1 MAESFTSRLKHAW
14 NAFLS
19 RDPPREP
26 YTDSGYMYGT
36 SYRPDKY
43 RYSLGGDRSIV
54 TSIYNRI
61 SMDCASVNINH
72 VRLDE
77 NKRYIETIDSGLN
90 NCISFQANIDQ
101 TGRSFIQDAVMT
113 MLEEGCVALVPVETT
128 LNPKQTGS
136 YDILSMRAGKVVEWF
151 PEHVKVNVYNE
162 KIGQRQDIVLPKK
175 ITAIAENP
183 FYSVMNEPNSNLQR
197 LNRKLALI
205 DISDEDATSGKLD
218 LIVQLP
224 YMLKGETKKKAAEER
239 RKDLQNQLSSSQYG
253 VAYIDSTE
261 HVIQL
266 NRAVENNLLSRVDYY
281 TKRVYSDLGLTDS
294 IMDGTADEKTMLNY
308 ESRTVEPIV
317 AALVDAMNC
326 KFLTKTART
335 QGQTVWY
342 FKDPF
347 KLVPVTQLAEL
358 ADKLTRNE
366 IMTSNEVRQIIG
378 LKPSDDPRADEL
390 RNKNLNDPN
399 AGKEMLPPGE
409 EGIPVEGGQPEER
422 RSFGDT
428 PILELLK

>member
-19 RDPPREP
+19 RDPPMDP
-26 YTDSGYMYGT
+26 YSGDYMYG
-36 SYRPDKY
+36 SSFRPDRL
-43 RYSLGGDRSIV
+43 RYSLGGDRSII

-61 SMDCASVNINH
+61 AMDCAAVTIKH
-72 VRLDE
+72 VRLDQ
-77 NKRYIETIDSGLN
+77 NGQYLETIESGLN

-101 TGRSFIQDAVMT
+101 TGRAFIQDAVMS
-113 MLEEGCVALVPVETT
+113 MLDEGCIAIVPVETT
-128 LNPKQTGS
+128 LDPNITGS
-136 YDILSMRAGKVVEWF
+136 YDIQSMRVGKVVEWF

-162 KIGQRQDIVLPKK
+162 KIGQRQDILLPKK
-175 ITAIAENP
+175 VVAIVENP
-183 FYSVMNEPNSNLQR
+183 FYAIMNEPNSTIQR
-197 LNRKLALI
+197 LLRKLALL
-205 DISDEDATSGKLD
+205 DMSDEDSTSGKLD

-266 NRAVENNLLSRVDYY
+266 NRAVENNLLSKVEYY
-281 TKRVYSDLGLTDS
+281 QKLAYSQLGITDE

-308 ESRTVEPIV
+308 QSRTIEPIV
-317 AALVDAMNC
+317 AAVVDAMSC

-335 QGQTVWY
+335 QGQAIWY

-347 KLVPVTQLAEL
+347 KLVPAAQLAEL
-358 ADKLTRNE
+358 ADKFTRNE
-366 IMTSNEVRQIIG
+366 IMSSNEFRRIVG
-378 LKPSDDPRADEL
+378 LKPAQDPRADEL
-390 RNKNLNDPN
+390 RNKNLNQSPDSP
-399 AGKEMLPPGE
+399 E
-409 EGIPVEGGQPEER
+409 PVSLNENSETSEYKRFADVPVSHLMTG
-422 RSFGDT
+422 
-428 PILELLK
+428 